1 MKLRQLLIL
10 SVALSLPVIV
20 VAQSLDTA
28 KLDEAMGR
36 SGQQTGDICR
46 LGFPRTDLHLSV
58 GGVEIK
64 PGLAL
69 GSWAAFAG
77 NDNAAIVM
85 GDLVLLENELTPVMR
100 SCELRDWTSPPF
112 NHFLNET
119 PRVIYMHYMGHGKA
133 VELAKALHAA
143 QAEPKT
149 PLDKPASPVVAT
161 LRSRPPGS

>member
-1 MKLRQLLIL
+1 MKLRRLLIL

-28 KLDEAMGR
+28 ELEAMGR
-36 SGQQTGDICR
+36 SGQQPGDIYR

-85 GDLVLLENELTPVMR
+85 GDVVLLENELTPVMR
-100 SCELRDWTSPPF
+100 KLRAAGLDITALQS
-112 NHFLNET
+112 FL
-119 PRVIYMHYMGHGKA
+119 K
-133 VELAKALHAA
+133 
-143 QAEPKT
+143 
-149 PLDKPASPVVAT
+149 
-161 LRSRPPGS
+161 

>member
-1 MKLRQLLIL
+1 MKLRRLLIL

-28 KLDEAMGR
+28 KLDEVMGR
-36 SGQQTGDICR
+36 SGQQTGDIYR

-77 NDNAAIVM
+77 NDKAAIAM
-85 GDLVLLENELTPVMR
+85 GDLVLLENELRPVIR
-100 SCELRDWTSPPF
+100 KLRAAGLDITAVQS
-112 NHFLNET
+112 FL
-119 PRVIYMHYMGHGKA
+119 K
-133 VELAKALHAA
+133 
-143 QAEPKT
+143 
-149 PLDKPASPVVAT
+149 
-161 LRSRPPGS
+161 